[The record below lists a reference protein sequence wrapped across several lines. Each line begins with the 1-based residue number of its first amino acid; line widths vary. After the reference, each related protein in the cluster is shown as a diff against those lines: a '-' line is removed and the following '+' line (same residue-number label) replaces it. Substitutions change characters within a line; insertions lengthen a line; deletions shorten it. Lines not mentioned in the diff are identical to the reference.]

1 MMAQVPR
8 VGITRDRIVP
18 AINSTGGRAAA
29 LTDPINAE
37 LNHWKKAIDQ
47 LLAWR
52 RAAGADDGEDLPT
65 SEIADSAIDFAY
77 DQIGGVYACAPDS
90 MVPSGAGRI
99 AMEWNNENGT
109 VVLEFVEL
117 GTASYTRFDR
127 NGKIL
132 EKHVLKRNPTSRQ
145 LELRG

>member
-1 MMAQVPR
+1 MIQIPGY
-8 VGITRDRIVP
+8 GITRDQSVP
-18 AINSTGGRAAA
+18 AINSTGGWAAA
-29 LTDPINAE
+29 LTSPANAE
-37 LNHWKKAIDQ
+37 LTLWKKAIDQ

-52 RAAGADDGEDLPT
+52 NATETDDGGDIPIP
-65 SEIADSAIDFAY
+65 EIADSAIDFAY
-77 DQIGGVYACAPDS
+77 DQIDGQLTCAPDS
-90 MVPSGAGRI
+90 IVPSGAGRI

-109 VVLEFVEL
+109 VILEFVEL
-117 GTASYTRFDR
+117 GTATYTRFGR